1 MLYEIMEMKE
11 DGQGSCHTDL
21 TFKEVRVFLNTIG
34 ENTKENR
41 DLIENLDLWDTT
53 TLGNVII
60 TRTDGVVDSDHTPK
74 TKQHPMLEQ
83 LATVAFWTAMEE
95 NENEFNSYLK
105 TAPPFERIV
114 AKREY
119 HLDRLSNEHKY
130 CMIMLGMEREEYF
143 EKMLNK
149 TLGLGE

>member
-1 MLYEIMEMKE
+1 MLYEIIEMKE
-11 DGQGSCHTDL
+11 DGFGNCHSNL

-41 DLIENLDLWDTT
+41 DLIESLDKLSST
-53 TLGNVII
+53 TLGNIII
-60 TRTDGVVDSDHTPK
+60 TRTDGMDNNVSIDPK
-74 TKQHPMLEQ
+74 ATNNNPMLEKM
-83 LATVAFWTAMEE
+83 ASIAFWIAMEE

-105 TAPPFERIV
+105 TIPPFERIV
-114 AKREY
+114 AKRDY

-130 CMIMLGMEREEYF
+130 CMLMLGMEREEYF

-149 TLGLGE
+149 TLGL